1 MALPK
6 VETPIYTLTLP
17 SNGKAVKFRPFIMK
31 EEKALLFAYQSE
43 DEQVLNDTLKEIVKA
58 CTLNELDVDNIP
70 LFDLE
75 YIFVKLRINSVGS
88 LATLLSKC
96 DVCQSSTEFEV
107 DLDKVAVSRSEDHSN
122 KIPLFGNVGVVMKYP
137 TYEVVQR
144 LRNLDFKDPESNMD
158 LIIEHMDYVYDSEKQ
173 YPAAETQREELVE
186 FINNLTQAQ
195 MTLIKEFFKGI
206 PRLQYKTVHMCGKC
220 GTPKDIKLEGL
231 KSFF

>member
-17 SNGKAVKFRPFIMK
+17 SNGQAVKFRPFIMK

-43 DEQVLNDTLKEIVKA
+43 DEVVLNDTLKNVVKA
-58 CTLNELDVDNIP
+58 CTFDTVDVDNCP

-75 YIFVKLRINSVGS
+75 YIFVQLRINSVGAN
-88 LATLLSKC
+88 ATLLSKC
-96 DVCQSSTEFEV
+96 DVCNSSTEFVV
-107 DLDKVAVSRSEDHSN
+107 DLEQVKVDKREDHKN
-122 KIPLFGNVGVVMKYP
+122 HFVLFNDVGIVMKYP
-137 TYEVVQR
+137 TFEVVQR
-144 LRNLDFKDPESNMD
+144 LRKLDLTDTDSIVD
-158 LIIEHMDYVYDSEKQ
+158 LIIEHIDYIFDAEKQ
-173 YPAAETQREELVE
+173 YPASEQTREELVE

-195 MTLIKEFFKGI
+195 LGVIKDFFDTL

>member
-1 MALPK
+1 
-6 VETPIYTLTLP
+6 
-17 SNGKAVKFRPFIMK
+17 
-31 EEKALLFAYQSE
+31 
-43 DEQVLNDTLKEIVKA
+43 
-58 CTLNELDVDNIP
+58 VDSIP

-107 DLDKVAVSRSEDHSN
+107 DLDKVQVSKGDDHKN
-122 KIPLFGNVGVVMKYP
+122 DFILFGKVGVVMKYP

-144 LRNLDFKDPESNMD
+144 LRGLDFKDPESVIDM
-158 LIIEHMDYVYDSEKQ
+158 IIEHMDYIYDDKKQ
-173 YPAAETQREELVE
+173 YPAAESEREELVE

-195 MTLIKEFFKGI
+195 MNLLKDFFQGI
-206 PRLQYKTVHMCGKC
+206 PRLQYKTVHTCGKC